1 METNKIDEI
10 TSIRYVG
17 IEPSF
22 KMVYYIVTS
31 IGFWAGL
38 HHLILKDIKGLIL
51 HWVLQIACIIFTLKF
66 SMVFFPL
73 AIAIP
78 FGNVLLAYWI
88 IPGFMMLYH
97 YSDDDYFDAIK
108 NKSSWP
114 LINRMLMIVPKK

>member
-22 KMVYYIVTS
+22 KMIYYLVTG

-38 HHLILKDIKGLIL
+38 HHLILKDIKGFIF
-51 HWVLQIACIIFTLKF
+51 HWVLANVSITFTLTF
-66 SMVFFPL
+66 LFLFLPL
-73 AIAIP
+73 AIPLGI
-78 FGNVLLAYWI
+78 VLLAYLI

-97 YSDDDYFDAIK
+97 YTDDDYFDAIK

>member
-22 KMVYYIVTS
+22 KMVYYIVMS
-31 IGFWAGL
+31 IGFWAGW

-51 HWVLQIACIIFTLKF
+51 HWVLQIVGIIFTLIF
-66 SMVFFPL
+66 SVVFFPL
-73 AIAIP
+73 AIP
-78 FGNVLLAYWI
+78 FGIVLLAYWT

-97 YSDDDYFDAIK
+97 YTDDEYFDAIK

>member
-22 KMVYYIVTS
+22 KMIYYLVTG

-38 HHLILKDIKGLIL
+38 HHLILKDIKGLVL
-51 HWVLQIACIIFTLKF
+51 HWAIQIVGLAFTLIF
-66 SMVFFPL
+66 SILFIPL
-73 AIAIP
+73 GI
-78 FGNVLLAYWI
+78 LLATALSLYWI
-88 IPGFMMLYH
+88 IPGFMMIYH
-97 YSDDDYFDAIK
+97 YTDDDYFEAIK

>member
-22 KMVYYIVTS
+22 KMVYYIVMS

-51 HWVLQIACIIFTLKF
+51 HWVLQIVDIIFTLIF
-66 SMVFFPL
+66 SMVFVPL
-73 AIAIP
+73 AIP
-78 FGNVLLAYWI
+78 FVIVLLAYWI

-97 YSDDDYFDAIK
+97 YIDDDYFDAIK